1 MADVALDV
9 AATSITCSDA
19 RSVPGGGLQAIA
31 PAPIPWRNKFPAP
44 HSALCRFRSR
54 LLAHVRRRVPPVG
67 HRPTLADQPGI
78 DVLPAVPADRNDAAI
93 PIPIALLARDRS
105 TVDAP
110 GKRPCRLLTARPAPA
125 HFDVER
131 AVFMTVLHRLMVSGS
146 DRSALQWRRDQ
157 AIDGTAGLELQH
169 LYRAMGWLGE
179 ALDDPDPDAP
189 SPRRTKDLIEEE
201 LFARRRDLF
210 TALDLVFFDTTSLFF
225 TGNGGDTLGQY
236 GKSKDHRSDCKQMV
250 LGMVI
255 DGDGIPVCSEMWPGN
270 TTDVT
275 TLDQVAA
282 RLQSRFGVR
291 RVCLVADAGM
301 ISKKMIAAVEARG
314 WFYIL
319 GARLRRT
326 KEVRDVVLSDTGA
339 FDTVE
344 VARQRPD
351 PMELQVKEVTVS
363 DTPCKGAVKAPHKP
377 RRYVVCRNRDQAR
390 KDAATREQIL
400 AALERKLRSDGPKSV
415 VANKGYKRYLKAEKG
430 AFAIDLD
437 KARDEQRFDG
447 MWVLRTNT
455 ELSAV
460 EIALRYKQLW
470 MVEQLFRTAKSLLD
484 TRPIFHK
491 TDATICG
498 HVFCSFLALVLRD
511 ELFRRM
517 DNAGASAEWDDI
529 LRDLNALTE
538 TAITYNGKTFVVRS
552 NTVGVAGKI
561 AQCVGVRLPHMVRR
575 VDDEKESADP
585 SL

>member
-1 MADVALDV
+1 MFVRV
-9 AATSITCSDA
+9 KK
-19 RSVPGGGLQAIA
+19 VGPYQYLQIA
-31 PAPIPWRNKFPAP
+31 EN
-44 HSALCRFRSR
+44 
-54 LLAHVRRRVPPVG
+54 RRE
-67 HRPTLADQPGI
+67 
-78 DVLPAVPADRNDAAI
+78 
-93 PIPIALLARDRS
+93 
-105 TVDAP
+105 
-110 GKRPCRLLTARPAPA
+110 GKRVKQSIIATLGRLDKLTASGAVDQLLRSAARFAERVMVLSEHSRDGPDANVVSIGPALIFERLWRETGCQEVVRKLLTTR
-125 HFDVER
+125 HHRFDVER
-131 AVFMTVLHRLMVSGS
+131 AVFMTVLHRVMVSGS

-179 ALDDPDPDAP
+179 ALGEREPDAP
-189 SPRRTKDLIEEE
+189 SPRRVKDLIEEE

-210 TALDLVFFDTTSLFF
+210 SALDLVFFDTTSLFF

-236 GKSKDHRSDCKQMV
+236 AKSKDHRSDCKQMV

-255 DGDGIPVCSEMWPGN
+255 EGDGVPVCSEMWPGN

-351 PMELQVKEVTVS
+351 PMELQVKEVTVN

-400 AALERKLRSDGPKSV
+400 AALEHKLRSDGPKSV

-430 AFAIDLD
+430 TFAVDLD
-437 KARDEQRFDG
+437 KARDEERFDG

-455 ELSAV
+455 ELTAV
-460 EIALRYKQLW
+460 EVALRYQQLW
-470 MVEQLFRTAKSLLD
+470 MVEQIFRTAKSLLD

-517 DNAGASAEWDDI
+517 DNAGVAAEWDDI

-538 TAITYNGKTFVVRS
+538 TAITYNGKTFAVRS
-552 NTVGVAGKI
+552 NAVGVAGNI
-561 AQCVGVRLPHMVRR
+561 AQCVGVRLPNTVRQ
-575 VDDEKESADP
+575 VDVEKEVADP
-585 SL
+585 SP

>member
-1 MADVALDV
+1 MFVRVKKVGTYRYLQIAENRREGQRVKQTIIATLGRLDKLAASGAIDQLLRSAARFAERVMVLSEHSRDAHDRPDANVVSIGAAL
-9 AATSITCSDA
+9 IFE
-19 RSVPGGGLQAIA
+19 RL
-31 PAPIPWRNKFPAP
+31 WRETGCQEVVRK
-44 HSALCRFRSR
+44 
-54 LLAHVRRRVPPVG
+54 LLATRH
-67 HRPTLADQPGI
+67 H
-78 DVLPAVPADRNDAAI
+78 
-93 PIPIALLARDRS
+93 
-105 TVDAP
+105 
-110 GKRPCRLLTARPAPA
+110 

-131 AVFMTVLHRLMVSGS
+131 AVLR
-146 DRSALQWRRDQ
+146 RSCSLDA
-157 AIDGTAGLELQH
+157 AIC
-169 LYRAMGWLGE
+169 
-179 ALDDPDPDAP
+179 
-189 SPRRTKDLIEEE
+189 S
-201 LFARRRDLF
+201 
-210 TALDLVFFDTTSLFF
+210 ALDLVFFDTTSLFF

-236 GKSKDHRSDCKQMV
+236 AKSKDHRSDCKQMV

-275 TLDQVAA
+275 TLDQVAG

-344 VARQRPD
+344 VERQRPD
-351 PMELQVKEVTVS
+351 PMELQVKEVTVN
-363 DTPCKGAVKAPHKP
+363 DTPCKGTVKAPHKP
-377 RRYVVCRNRDQAR
+377 RRYVVCRNADQAR
-390 KDAATREQIL
+390 KDAATRAQIL
-400 AALERKLRSDGPKSV
+400 AALEHKLRSDGPKSV

-430 AFAIDLD
+430 AFAVDLD
-437 KARDEQRFDG
+437 KARDEERFDG

-455 ELSAV
+455 ELTAV
-460 EIALRYKQLW
+460 EVALRYKQLW

-517 DNAGASAEWDDI
+517 DSAGVSAEWDDI

-552 NTVGVAGKI
+552 NVIGVAGKI
-561 AQCVGVRLPHMVRR
+561 AQCVGVRLPNTVRQ
-575 VDDEKESADP
+575 VDVEKEVADP
-585 SL
+585 SP

>member
-1 MADVALDV
+1 MFVRVKNVGPFQYLQIAQNRREGKRVKQSVIATLGRLDKLTASGAIDQLLRSAARFAERVMVLSEHSRDAHDRPDANVVSIGPAL
-9 AATSITCSDA
+9 IFE
-19 RSVPGGGLQAIA
+19 RL
-31 PAPIPWRNKFPAP
+31 WRETGCQQVVRK
-44 HSALCRFRSR
+44 
-54 LLAHVRRRVPPVG
+54 LLATRH
-67 HRPTLADQPGI
+67 H
-78 DVLPAVPADRNDAAI
+78 
-93 PIPIALLARDRS
+93 
-105 TVDAP
+105 
-110 GKRPCRLLTARPAPA
+110 

-157 AIDGTAGLELQH
+157 AIDGAEALELQH

-179 ALDDPDPDAP
+179 ALGEREPDAP
-189 SPRRTKDLIEEE
+189 SPRRVKDLIEEE

-210 TALDLVFFDTTSLFF
+210 TSLDLVFFDTTSLFF

-236 GKSKDHRSDCKQMV
+236 AKSKDHRSDCKQMV

-275 TLDQVAA
+275 TLDQVAQ

-351 PMELQVKEVTVS
+351 PMELQVKEVTVH
-363 DTPCKGAVKAPHKP
+363 DTPSKGTVKEPDKP

-400 AALERKLRSDGPKSV
+400 AALESKLRSGGPKSV
-415 VANKGYKRYLKAEKG
+415 VANKGYKRYPASCITFLSEQ
-430 AFAIDLD
+430 AFAP
-437 KARDEQRFDG
+437 QNTRF
-447 MWVLRTNT
+447 W
-455 ELSAV
+455 S
-460 EIALRYKQLW
+460 
-470 MVEQLFRTAKSLLD
+470 
-484 TRPIFHK
+484 
-491 TDATICG
+491 
-498 HVFCSFLALVLRD
+498 
-511 ELFRRM
+511 RRRV
-517 DNAGASAEWDDI
+517 W
-529 LRDLNALTE
+529 
-538 TAITYNGKTFVVRS
+538 FQF
-552 NTVGVAGKI
+552 TVGEDKPPMLSVDNRGK
-561 AQCVGVRLPHMVRR
+561 GVLSM
-575 VDDEKESADP
+575 DCSAKRSP
-585 SL
+585 L

>member
-1 MADVALDV
+1 MFVTTARVYTDDQARSRGDACVAPTHQF
-9 AATSITCSDA
+9 ARRNGRSPEHSSDA
-19 RSVPGGGLQAIA
+19 HHSPDAKVVSIG
-31 PAPIPWRNKFPAP
+31 PALIFERLWRETGCQEVVRK
-44 HSALCRFRSR
+44 
-54 LLAHVRRRVPPVG
+54 LLATRH
-67 HRPTLADQPGI
+67 H
-78 DVLPAVPADRNDAAI
+78 
-93 PIPIALLARDRS
+93 
-105 TVDAP
+105 
-110 GKRPCRLLTARPAPA
+110 

-157 AIDGTAGLELQH
+157 AIDGAEALELQH

-179 ALDDPDPDAP
+179 ALGEREPDAP

-210 TALDLVFFDTTSLFF
+210 SAFDLVFFDTTSVFF

-255 DGDGIPVCSEMWPGN
+255 DGDGLPVCSEMWPGN

-275 TLDQVAA
+275 TLDQVAQ
-282 RLQSRFGVR
+282 RLQSRFAVR

-339 FDTVE
+339 FETVE

-390 KDAATREQIL
+390 KDAATRAQIL
-400 AALERKLRSDGPKSV
+400 AGLENKLRSSGPKSV
-415 VANKGYKRYLKAEKG
+415 VANKGDKRYLKAEKG
-430 AFAIDLD
+430 AFAVDLD

-460 EIALRYKQLW
+460 EIALRYKQFRFGFPT
-470 MVEQLFRTAKSLLD
+470 VEDEFEALRHSCRRCFHRSPARGGRNARSCRPAHKPHKVSETVTVYYRFSSSRWNPGNDAGKPVASRRTD
-484 TRPIFHK
+484 CR
-491 TDATICG
+491 C
-498 HVFCSFLALVLRD
+498 
-511 ELFRRM
+511 RRF
-517 DNAGASAEWDDI
+517 AWAAVSPS
-529 LRDLNALTE
+529 
-538 TAITYNGKTFVVRS
+538 V
-552 NTVGVAGKI
+552 VAGGAAEA
-561 AQCVGVRLPHMVRR
+561 AQ
-575 VDDEKESADP
+575 
-585 SL
+585 